1 MIVTVLVDPA
11 ADVAEAVKSLLHY
24 TGKKFGGE
32 SLVTTVVRDNEPST
46 MTVCSA
52 VFPNKSVRVFRPDFD
67 RFGRGAPAK
76 FAEEIMRMSEY
87 MVIVRA
93 KGSEGGTNIVAA
105 LEVFRGSSVPYVV
118 IDVTSKAP
126 EVPAAPE
133 SPEANSDAA

>member
-32 SLVTTVVRDNEPST
+32 SLVTTVVRDSEPST
-46 MTVCSA
+46 MMVCSQ
-52 VFPNKSVRVFRPDFD
+52 VFPNKPVRVFRPDYD
-67 RFGRGAPAK
+67 RFGRGAPVK
-76 FAEEIMRMSEY
+76 FAEELQRMSEY
-87 MVIVRA
+87 MVVVRA
-93 KGSEGGTNIVAA
+93 QGSEGGTNIVAA

-118 IDVTSKAP
+118 IDVSSKAP
-126 EVPAAPE
+126 AAPG